1 MFYQNCLLAFIKK
14 KVHCA
19 QGLRQTVLPVGC
31 VRQQALKLYKHNF
44 SISAVKVNFSAE
56 IPSNK
61 QRKSSAEKQRE
72 QWPL

>member
-19 QGLRQTVLPVGC
+19 QGLRQTVGC